1 MSLKIAGRA
10 IDAWQRGDLKQAAKL
25 FDQCHKKLS
34 QPNHMHACAET
45 YFKVGRYSDAQVIL
59 KKLLKQ
65 VNITPQIMSLSG
77 DINKSMGKLDAAVKD
92 YRQAVTMAPKTPELH
107 YNLALALF
115 ANSNIVEAK
124 VALGRALKIRPDYVK
139 ALVLLGRCLAAIE
152 QFDDAEQAFTKA
164 ITIEPNNYLPHYRLG
179 RLHVYKGNSAKATES
194 LDASL
199 NINQQLMPAQE
210 ALVLNSIYSGEHQT
224 TADLIEA
231 SLRIAPNNESILAI
245 ATDWAIENKQ
255 DNPYHYY
262 DKAWQNRPTANLFKD
277 FINSLILSSDSSRAE
292 ILMADY
298 EASIGKDLAWESAK
312 LKILETQGH
321 YEEMISLI
329 KSSPRRSKHQ
339 MYNCLAHFA
348 LGHYGTSYDC
358 AQKLHHS
365 QPSNQYYL
373 ALLTTALRC
382 LGDKRY
388 DQLADY
394 NKLILQANL
403 DTQFENSPRFRDFKT
418 DLIAHLNQL
427 HVTRRAPLQQSVRG
441 GTQTPGN
448 LFAQSK
454 SPLIHSLKY
463 SIADVSQ
470 PFFSR
475 LKSAGLN
482 ESHPIITAFPDTPYF
497 HASWSIRTAEGG
509 FHKSHIHSKGWY
521 SSACYID
528 VPEVIN
534 DESDAGYLVLGKPPF
549 KTKDELEP
557 DYSIKPKAGSLILF
571 PSYVWHATQ
580 SYQGKGNRLVVA
592 FDVGAPNL
600 FV

>member
-59 KKLLKQ
+59 KKLLRQ

-77 DINKSMGKLDAAVKD
+77 DINKATGKLDAAVKD

-139 ALVLLGRCLAAIE
+139 ALVLLGRCLAATE
-152 QFDDAEQAFTKA
+152 QFDDAQQAFTKA

-194 LDASL
+194 LGASL
-199 NINQQLMPAQE
+199 DINQQLMPAQE

-418 DLIAHLNQL
+418 DLIAYLNQL

-454 SPLIHSLKY
+454 SPLIHSLKH

>member
-59 KKLLKQ
+59 KKLLRQ

-77 DINKSMGKLDAAVKD
+77 DINKATGKLDAAVKD

-124 VALGRALKIRPDYVK
+124 VALERALKIRPDYVK
-139 ALVLLGRCLAAIE
+139 ALVLLGRCLAATE
-152 QFDDAEQAFTKA
+152 QFDDAQQAFTKA

-199 NINQQLMPAQE
+199 DINQQLMPAQE

-262 DKAWQNRPTANLFKD
+262 DKGWQNRPTANLFKD

-454 SPLIHSLKY
+454 SPLIHSLKH

>member
-25 FDQCHKKLS
+25 FDHCHKKLS

-59 KKLLKQ
+59 KKLLRQ

-77 DINKSMGKLDAAVKD
+77 DINKATGKLDAAVKD

-115 ANSNIVEAK
+115 ANSNIVEAR

-139 ALVLLGRCLAAIE
+139 ALVLLGRCLAATE
-152 QFDDAEQAFTKA
+152 QFDDAQQAFTKA

-194 LDASL
+194 LGASL
-199 NINQQLMPAQE
+199 DINQQLMPAQE
-210 ALVLNSIYSGEHQT
+210 ALILNSIYSGEHQT

-262 DKAWQNRPTANLFKD
+262 DKGWQNRPTANLFKD

-454 SPLIHSLKY
+454 SPLIHSLKH

-580 SYQGKGNRLVVA
+580 PYQGKGNRLVVA

>member
-1 MSLKIAGRA
+1 LERRKHH
-10 IDAWQRGDLKQAAKL
+10 L
-25 FDQCHKKLS
+25 
-34 QPNHMHACAET
+34 
-45 YFKVGRYSDAQVIL
+45 
-59 KKLLKQ
+59 
-65 VNITPQIMSLSG
+65 
-77 DINKSMGKLDAAVKD
+77 
-92 YRQAVTMAPKTPELH
+92 
-107 YNLALALF
+107 
-115 ANSNIVEAK
+115 
-124 VALGRALKIRPDYVK
+124 
-139 ALVLLGRCLAAIE
+139 
-152 QFDDAEQAFTKA
+152 
-164 ITIEPNNYLPHYRLG
+164 
-179 RLHVYKGNSAKATES
+179 
-194 LDASL
+194 
-199 NINQQLMPAQE
+199 
-210 ALVLNSIYSGEHQT
+210 
-224 TADLIEA
+224 
-231 SLRIAPNNESILAI
+231 PNNESIIAI

-454 SPLIHSLKY
+454 SPLIHSLKH

-580 SYQGKGNRLVVA
+580 QYQGKGNRLVVA

>member
-25 FDQCHKKLS
+25 FDHCHKKLS

-59 KKLLKQ
+59 KKLLRQ

-77 DINKSMGKLDAAVKD
+77 DINKSMGKLDTAVKD
-92 YRQAVTMAPKTPELH
+92 YRQAVAIAPQAPELH

-115 ANSNIVEAK
+115 ANSNIIEAR
-124 VALGRALKIRPDYVK
+124 VALERALNIRPDYVK
-139 ALVLLGRCLAAIE
+139 ALVLLGRCLAATE
-152 QFDDAEQAFTKA
+152 QFDDAQQAFTKA
-164 ITIEPNNYLPHYRLG
+164 IKIEPNNYLPHYRLG

-194 LDASL
+194 LGASL
-199 NINQQLMPAQE
+199 DINQQLMPAQE
-210 ALVLNSIYSGEHQT
+210 ALILNSIYSGEHQT

-262 DKAWQNRPTANLFKD
+262 DRGWQNRPTANLFKD

-454 SPLIHSLKY
+454 SPLIHSLKH

-580 SYQGKGNRLVVA
+580 QYQGKGNRLVVA

>member
-59 KKLLKQ
+59 KKLLRQ

-77 DINKSMGKLDAAVKD
+77 DINKSMGKLDTAVKD
-92 YRQAVTMAPKTPELH
+92 YRQAVSIAPQAPELH

-115 ANSNIVEAK
+115 ANSNIIEAR
-124 VALGRALKIRPDYVK
+124 VALERALNIRPDYVK
-139 ALVLLGRCLAAIE
+139 ALVLLGRCLAATE
-152 QFDDAEQAFTKA
+152 QFDDAQQAFTKA
-164 ITIEPNNYLPHYRLG
+164 IKIEPNNYLPHYRLG

-194 LDASL
+194 LGASL
-199 NINQQLMPAQE
+199 DINQQLMPAQE
-210 ALVLNSIYSGEHQT
+210 ALILNSIYSGEHQT

-454 SPLIHSLKY
+454 SPLIHSLKH

>member
-59 KKLLKQ
+59 KKLLRQ

-77 DINKSMGKLDAAVKD
+77 DINKATGKLDAAVKD

-115 ANSNIVEAK
+115 TNSNIVEAR
-124 VALGRALKIRPDYVK
+124 VALERALNIRPDYVK
-139 ALVLLGRCLAAIE
+139 ALVLLGRCLAATE
-152 QFDDAEQAFTKA
+152 QFDDAQQAFTKA
-164 ITIEPNNYLPHYRLG
+164 IKIEPNNYLPHYRLG

-194 LDASL
+194 LGASL
-199 NINQQLMPAQE
+199 DINQQLMPAQE
-210 ALVLNSIYSGEHQT
+210 ALILNSIYSGEHQT

-262 DKAWQNRPTANLFKD
+262 DRGWQNRPTANLFKD

-454 SPLIHSLKY
+454 SPLIHSLKH

-580 SYQGKGNRLVVA
+580 PYQGKGNRLVVA